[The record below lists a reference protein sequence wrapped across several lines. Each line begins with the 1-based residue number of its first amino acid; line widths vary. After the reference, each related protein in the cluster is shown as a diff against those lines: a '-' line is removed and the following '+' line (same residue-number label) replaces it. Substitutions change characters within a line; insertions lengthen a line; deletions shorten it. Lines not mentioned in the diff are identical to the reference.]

1 MRNILMSCL
10 VLVLFG
16 CAKEVNLDNDKLNNS
31 QKEIE
36 VEEQNVDKDEE
47 LDIRKLYG
55 VWSSDEKQYSIELK
69 EITDNGNIS
78 LKIND
83 DDPQIIYFEFFDAIH
98 NTYTFFSENDSNRYR
113 IVIVNDSQILFN
125 YGTTDKNSE
134 GVTQMVEL
142 KKVTKRF
149 CLVIFESIT

>member
-10 VLVLFG
+10 VLFLFG
-16 CAKEVNLDNDKLNNS
+16 CDKEVNLDNDKLNNS

-36 VEEQNVDKDEE
+36 VKEQIVDKEE
-47 LDIRKLYG
+47 LDIKKIYG
-55 VWSSDEKQYSIELK
+55 IWSSYEKKYSIELK

-83 DDPQIIYFEFFDAIH
+83 DDPQIIYFEFFDARYKA
-98 NTYTFFSENDSNRYR
+98 YTFLSENDSNRYR

-125 YGTTDKNSE
+125 YGTTDENSE

-142 KKVTKRF
+142 KK
-149 CLVIFESIT
+149 SN

>member
-16 CAKEVNLDNDKLNNS
+16 CAKEVNLDNDKLTNS

-36 VEEQNVDKDEE
+36 VKEQIVDKEE
-47 LDIRKLYG
+47 LDIKKIYG
-55 VWSSDEKQYSIELK
+55 IWSSYEKKYSIELK

-83 DDPQIIYFEFFDAIH
+83 DDPQIIYFEFFDARYKA
-98 NTYTFFSENDSNRYR
+98 YTFLSENDSNRYR

-125 YGTTDKNSE
+125 YGTTDENSE

-142 KKVTKRF
+142 KK
-149 CLVIFESIT
+149 SN